1 MAPKPRPLSGSD
13 VIKALG
19 RLGFDVVA
27 LRGSHAKLRRV
38 TEDGQRQALVVPIH
52 RELAAGTLLGIYRQ
66 ARKFTPERD
75 LRPVFFPAVH

>member
-1 MAPKPRPLSGSD
+1 MAPKPRQLSGSD

-52 RELAAGTLLGIYRQ
+52 RELATGTLLAIYRQ
-66 ARKFTPERD
+66 ARKFIPERD
-75 LRPVFFPAVH
+75 LRPVFFSAEK

>member
-1 MAPKPRPLSGSD
+1 MAPKPRQLSGSD

-52 RELAAGTLLGIYRQ
+52 RELATGTLLAIYRQ
-66 ARKFTPERD
+66 ARKFIPERD
-75 LRPVFFPAVH
+75 LRPVFFSAVK

>member
-1 MAPKPRPLSGSD
+1 MAPKPRRLSGSD

-38 TEDGQRQALVVPIH
+38 TKDGQRQALVVPIH
-52 RELAAGTLLGIYRQ
+52 RELATGTLLAIYRQ
-66 ARKFTPERD
+66 ALKFIPERD
-75 LRPVFFPAVH
+75 VRPVFFSAEK

>member
-19 RLGFDVVA
+19 RLGFDVVS
-27 LRGSHAKLRRV
+27 LRGSHAKLRRI

-52 RELAAGTLLGIYRQ
+52 RELATGTLLAIYRQ
-66 ARKFTPERD
+66 ARKFIPEHD
-75 LRPVFFPAVH
+75 LRQVFFPPVH